1 LSRSLAASGHRG
13 LLCSGKRKP
22 CSARAAELLCW
33 CVSQVSS
40 LAQAGEVPGSRA
52 PHRGLPRRRVTMESS
67 RRLRSVGQM
76 AIPRRIPFVD
86 ARDRDPA
93 ADCISSLSLMKFRQ
107 RPRGLRPPG
116 SRTSPCRSRTPRSH
130 PSRRPRL
137 SGDLQRHREPT
148 LPNRS
153 PRAPSE
159 GFEVSGARHLAP
171 VHLHCWNS
179 QYRRAKQILSM
190 FRKT

>member
-1 LSRSLAASGHRG
+1 MSRSLAASGHRG
-13 LLCSGKRKP
+13 LPCSGKLKP
-22 CSARAAELLCW
+22 RSARAAEPLCCCASRVW
-33 CVSQVSS
+33 S
-40 LAQAGEVPGSRA
+40 LAQVGGAPGSRA
-52 PHRGLPRRRVTMESS
+52 PHKGLLRRRVTMESS

-93 ADCISSLSLMKFRQ
+93 ADCISSLSRMKFRQ

-116 SRTSPCRSRTPRSH
+116 SRTSPCRSRTPNCH

-137 SGDLQRHREPT
+137 SGDLQRHRGPT

-159 GFEVSGARHLAP
+159 GFEFSGARYLAP
-171 VHLHCWNS
+171 GNLQFWN
-179 QYRRAKQILSM
+179 
-190 FRKT
+190 FE